1 MSEVGLQ
8 QAKSQRARQAIC
20 AATIES
26 LVDVGYAETSLNR
39 VAAAAG
45 FSKGALQHHFPNKE
59 DLIAATV
66 DELLTRTNKIP
77 TRLLEAESV
86 EQMLMVSWQR
96 YINTPAYRAL
106 MEILS
111 AARTDRA
118 LQNRISRELIEWGQ
132 KLDQQTLDS
141 YVAVSGDDAE
151 AVMLLNM
158 TRSFMR
164 GLLLQERY
172 GASQEQTDQYV
183 YKWIEMIAPLL
194 ELRPQCRA
202 ERAGF
207 GLC

>member
-20 AATIES
+20 EATIES
-26 LVDVGYAETSLNR
+26 LVEVGYAETSLNR

-66 DELLTRTNKIP
+66 DELLTRT
-77 TRLLEAESV
+77 TRQTSKKTKVGSV
-86 EQMLMVSWQR
+86 EDQLMISWKR

-106 MEILS
+106 IEILG
-111 AARTDRA
+111 AARTDKA
-118 LQNRISRELIEWGQ
+118 LQLRISQDLLTWGQ
-132 KLDQQTLDS
+132 KLDEQTHDS
-141 YVAVSGDDAE
+141 YVAVSGDEAE

-164 GLLLQERY
+164 GLLIQERY
-172 GASQEQTDQYV
+172 GASQEQTSQYV
-183 YKWIEMIAPLL
+183 AKWIELIAPLL
-194 ELRPQCRA
+194 KLR
-202 ERAGF
+202 
-207 GLC
+207 

>member
-20 AATIES
+20 EATIAS
-26 LVDVGYAETSLNR
+26 LVEVGYAETSLKR
-39 VAAAAG
+39 VAVAAG

-66 DELLTRTNKIP
+66 DELLTRT
-77 TRLLEAESV
+77 TRTTAKARKVDSV
-86 EQMLMVSWQR
+86 EQMLLVSWKR

-106 MEILS
+106 MEILG
-111 AARTDRA
+111 AARTDAA
-118 LQNRISRELIEWGQ
+118 LQSRISRELIDWGK

-164 GLLLQERY
+164 GLLIQERY
-172 GASQEQTDQYV
+172 GASQEQTNQYV
-183 YKWIEMIAPLL
+183 FKWIELIAPLL
-194 ELRPQCRA
+194 ELR
-202 ERAGF
+202 
-207 GLC
+207 